1 MQEQGLVV
9 VKDNFLTRITQSIK
23 RFFFKGKMKDLLEDT
38 NRPKIKFIESNE
50 EFVQKEIVDARRAY
64 RKYVINNNKNISK
77 DVLSYISMKIEEN
90 EEKINQIIEINNDS
104 ITYQEIAEMII
115 EEKQQIAKF
124 KAKNNK
130 TGRYNVPVGV
140 IGIECDNVEDSIKA
154 MLKAVS
160 TRNAVI
166 ILHNNF
172 NIYSTESLILLI
184 FKECL
189 KNYYIDDNIIQMFE
203 KEEIDLSKLDKLIKK
218 DGKIVGKDVK
228 NTIYIYQENKEYE
241 SEVQNEIERL
251 QNNELYKSYEI
262 KPIAG
267 EFGDI
272 VNYLNENEASA
283 VCMYTN
289 NTQKAYKFINWI
301 NSPNVFVN
309 TGIKKCNDTIQENN
323 DYFNSKFVLHEDVF

>member
-23 RFFFKGKMKDLLEDT
+23 RFFFKGRMKDLLEET
-38 NRPKIKFIESNE
+38 NRPKIKFIESND
-50 EFVQKEIVDARRAY
+50 EFVQQEIVDARRAY
-64 RKYVINNNKNISK
+64 RKYVINNNKDISK
-77 DVLSYISMKIEEN
+77 DILSYITVKIEEN
-90 EEKINQIIEINNDS
+90 EEKINQIIEINNDD
-104 ITYQEIAEMII
+104 ITYQEIAEMIV
-115 EEKQQIAKF
+115 EEKQQVSKF
-124 KAKNNK
+124 KSKNAK

-140 IGIECDNVEDSIKA
+140 IGIECEDVEDSVNA
-154 MLKAVS
+154 MLKAIS

-166 ILHNNF
+166 VLHDNYNK
-172 NIYSTESLILLI
+172 YSTEALILLI

-189 KNYYIDDNIIQMFE
+189 KNFYVDDNIIQMFG
-203 KEEIDLSKLDKLIKK
+203 KEEIDLSKLDKIIKR
-218 DGKIVGKDVK
+218 DGNSSKKSES

-241 SEVQNEIERL
+241 DEVQNEVERL

-262 KPIAG
+262 KPITG

-272 VNYLNENEASA
+272 INYLNDKEASA

-309 TGIKKCNDTIQENN
+309 TGIKNCKGVAKESS

>member
-23 RFFFKGKMKDLLEDT
+23 RFFFKGRMKDLLEDT
-38 NRPKIKFIESNE
+38 NRQKIKFIESNE

-189 KNYYIDDNIIQMFE
+189 KNFYIDDNIIQMFE

>member
-9 VKDNFLTRITQSIK
+9 VKDSFLTRLTQSIR
-23 RFFFKGKMKDLLEDT
+23 RFFFKGKMKDVLEET
-38 NRPKIKFIESNE
+38 NRPKIKFIEGNE

-77 DVLSYISMKIEEN
+77 DVLSYISVRIEEN
-90 EEKINQIIEINNDS
+90 EEKINQIIEINKDD
-104 ITYQEIAEMII
+104 ITYQRIAEMILD
-115 EEKQQIAKF
+115 EKQQISNF
-124 KAKNNK
+124 KSKNAK

-140 IGIECDNVEDSIKA
+140 VGIECENVLDSIKA
-154 MLKAVS
+154 MLKAIS

-166 ILHNNF
+166 ILHKNYNK
-172 NIYSTESLILLI
+172 YSTEALILLI

-189 KNYYIDDNIIQMFE
+189 KNFYIDDNIIQMFE
-203 KEEIDLSKLDKLIKK
+203 KEEIDLSKLDKMIKK
-218 DGKIVGKDVK
+218 DGNSIEKSVS
-228 NTIYIYQENKEYE
+228 NTIYIYQENAEYE
-241 SEVQNEIERL
+241 NEVQDEIERL
-251 QNNELYKSYEI
+251 KNNDLYKSYDI

-272 VNYLNENEASA
+272 INYLNDNEASA

-309 TGIKKCNDTIQENN
+309 TGIKSFDDISKGNS

>member
-23 RFFFKGKMKDLLEDT
+23 RFFFKGRMKDLLEDT
-38 NRPKIKFIESNE
+38 NRPKIKIIESNE

-90 EEKINQIIEINNDS
+90 EEKINQIIDINNDS

-172 NIYSTESLILLI
+172 NIYSTESLVLLI

-189 KNYYIDDNIIQMFE
+189 KNFYIDDNIIQMFE

-241 SEVQNEIERL
+241 NEVQNEIERL

>member
-23 RFFFKGKMKDLLEDT
+23 RFFFKGRMKDLLEDT
-38 NRPKIKFIESNE
+38 NRPKIKIIESNE

-90 EEKINQIIEINNDS
+90 EEKINQIIDINNDS

-124 KAKNNK
+124 KAKNSK

-172 NIYSTESLILLI
+172 NIYSTESLVLLI

-189 KNYYIDDNIIQMFE
+189 KNFYIDDNIIQMFE

-241 SEVQNEIERL
+241 NEVQNEIERL
-251 QNNELYKSYEI
+251 QNNELYRSYEI

>member
-23 RFFFKGKMKDLLEDT
+23 RFFFKGRMKDLLEDT
-38 NRPKIKFIESNE
+38 NRPKIKIIESNE

-90 EEKINQIIEINNDS
+90 EEKINQIIDINNDS

-172 NIYSTESLILLI
+172 NIYSTESLVLLI

-189 KNYYIDDNIIQMFE
+189 KNFYIDDNIIQMFE

>member
-23 RFFFKGKMKDLLEDT
+23 RFFFKGRMKDLLEDT
-38 NRPKIKFIESNE
+38 NRPKIKIIESNE

-90 EEKINQIIEINNDS
+90 EGKIKQIIDINNDS
-104 ITYQEIAEMII
+104 ITYQEIAEMVI
-115 EEKQQIAKF
+115 EEKQQIVKF

-172 NIYSTESLILLI
+172 NIYSTESLVLLI

-189 KNYYIDDNIIQMFE
+189 KNFYIDDNIIQMFE

-241 SEVQNEIERL
+241 NEVQNEIERL
-251 QNNELYKSYEI
+251 QNNELYRSYEI